1 MMKEKKNE
9 TPGFIEKFFRIFEL
23 GRVSS
28 GSRVTEFG
36 EKKIRKIHKL

>member
-1 MMKEKKNE
+1 MKDEKNG
-9 TPGFIEKFFRIFEL
+9 TPSFIEKFFSIFEL